1 MKKLT
6 TQNKPLPKMASLREK
21 FYHPINNWPKLPRTP
36 QRFDLYVWVFL
47 AVLWLAAARSDAS
60 VLFP

>member
-1 MKKLT
+1 MKKFT
-6 TQNKPLPKMASLREK
+6 IHNKPLPKMASLREK
-21 FYHPINNWPKLPRTP
+21 FYHPINSHPKLRRAP